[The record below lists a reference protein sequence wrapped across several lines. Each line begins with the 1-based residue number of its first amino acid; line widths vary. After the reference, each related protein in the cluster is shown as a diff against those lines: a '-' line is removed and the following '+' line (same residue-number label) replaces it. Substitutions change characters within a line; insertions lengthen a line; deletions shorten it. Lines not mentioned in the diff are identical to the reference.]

1 MKHFKLFE
9 NYVNEGSLSKKSGEG
24 EIAVMRADKSK
35 AEKIMS
41 SMELEYEDL
50 GPKDSSRMN
59 YYRLPDT
66 DWDILNKIGDKVDLQ
81 SMAVFESANQGL
93 NEGAILKAIKPSLE
107 GDVKEAVEALETL
120 LRSTDAI
127 LDYKQAEA
135 LAECIIDIIDAAKQ
149 EARDEY
155 SD

>member
-9 NYVNEGSLSKKSGEG
+9 NYV
-24 EIAVMRADKSK
+24 
-35 AEKIMS
+35 
-41 SMELEYEDL
+41 
-50 GPKDSSRMN
+50 
-59 YYRLPDT
+59 
-66 DWDILNKIGDKVDLQ
+66 
-81 SMAVFESANQGL
+81 

-120 LRSTDAI
+120 LQSTDVI
-127 LDYKQAEA
+127 LDNKQAEA

>member
-9 NYVNEGSLSKKSGEG
+9 NYV
-24 EIAVMRADKSK
+24 
-35 AEKIMS
+35 
-41 SMELEYEDL
+41 
-50 GPKDSSRMN
+50 
-59 YYRLPDT
+59 
-66 DWDILNKIGDKVDLQ
+66 
-81 SMAVFESANQGL
+81 

-120 LRSTDAI
+120 LQSTDVI
-127 LDYKQAEA
+127 LDYKHADA

>member
-9 NYVNEGSLSKKSGEG
+9 NY
-24 EIAVMRADKSK
+24 
-35 AEKIMS
+35 
-41 SMELEYEDL
+41 
-50 GPKDSSRMN
+50 
-59 YYRLPDT
+59 
-66 DWDILNKIGDKVDLQ
+66 
-81 SMAVFESANQGL
+81 L

-120 LRSTDAI
+120 LQSTDAI
-127 LDYKQAEA
+127 LDYKHADK